1 MQIPSWFMDKY
12 FPEGNARSAIV
23 CDDGELK
30 SFLRME
36 AGDKNAGCEIFGDY
50 SDVEDIMAVMCEPVV
65 AHELSLPALED
76 LVPDKYHIY
85 RVIPPYY
92 LQLWYKYQLSNKDM
106 TSSYAEDKFKV
117 DFITAYIIEFP
128 WEQMASGSR
137 RKTRSK
143 NDVDH
148 CMYDKNLC
156 NNWCY
161 QKDTIEAVAQ
171 FLNICRIPAS
181 EEEIAKLF
189 ISRFIWYSFVTQ
201 LDLLDSIEIGEWLDC
216 YNGAPYRS
224 RCVDRNYEWNSGK
237 SCGHWGG
244 LIAAGINISR
254 ILDYPRT
261 ADSVKSRVLQ
271 RARLLVVMFCMSQS
285 PRTAKLIIEGLM
297 TFSASISGT
306 WMLSII
312 EPLVREV
319 EPSWLK

>member
-1 MQIPSWFMDKY
+1 MDKY
-12 FPEGNARSAIV
+12 FPEGSARSAIV

-36 AGDKNAGCEIFGDY
+36 ADDKNAGCEIFGDY
-50 SDVEDIMAVMCEPVV
+50 SYVEDIMAVMCEPVV

-92 LQLWYKYQLSNKDM
+92 LQLWYKYQLSNRGM
-106 TSSYAEDKFKV
+106 TSSYTEDKFKV

-128 WEQMASGSR
+128 WEQMSSCSR

-148 CMYDKNLC
+148 CMYDKNLF
-156 NNWCY
+156 NAWCY

-201 LDLLDSIEIGEWLDC
+201 LDLLDSIEIGEWLDF

-224 RCVDRNYEWNSGK
+224 RCVDRNYELNSRK

-244 LIAAGINISR
+244 LMAAGIKISR
-254 ILDYPRT
+254 ILEYPRN

-285 PRTAKLIIEGLM
+285 PRTVKLIIEGLM

>member
-12 FPEGNARSAIV
+12 FPEGGARSAIV

-36 AGDKNAGCEIFGDY
+36 EDDKNAGCEIFGDY
-50 SDVEDIMAVMCEPVV
+50 SYVEDIMAVMCEPVV

-92 LQLWYKYQLSNKDM
+92 LQLWYKYQLSNKGM

-128 WEQMASGSR
+128 WEQMSSCSR

-148 CMYDKNLC
+148 CMYDKNLF
-156 NNWCY
+156 NDWCY

-201 LDLLDSIEIGEWLDC
+201 LDLLDSIEIGEWLDF

-244 LIAAGINISR
+244 LIAAGIKISR
-254 ILDYPRT
+254 ILEYPRP

-285 PRTAKLIIEGLM
+285 PRTVKLIIEGLM

>member
-1 MQIPSWFMDKY
+1 MQIPSWFIDKY
-12 FPEGNARSAIV
+12 FPEGSARSAIV

-30 SFLRME
+30 SFLHME
-36 AGDKNAGCEIFGDY
+36 TDDKNAGCEIFGDY
-50 SDVEDIMAVMCEPVV
+50 SYVEDIMAVMCEPVV

-92 LQLWYKYQLSNKDM
+92 LQLWYKYQLSNRGM

-128 WEQMASGSR
+128 WEQMSSFSR

-148 CMYDKNLC
+148 CMYDKNLF
-156 NNWCY
+156 NAWCY

-201 LDLLDSIEIGEWLDC
+201 LDLLDSIEIGEWLDS

-244 LIAAGINISR
+244 LIAAGIKISR
-254 ILDYPRT
+254 ILEYPRP

-285 PRTAKLIIEGLM
+285 PRTVKLIIEGLM